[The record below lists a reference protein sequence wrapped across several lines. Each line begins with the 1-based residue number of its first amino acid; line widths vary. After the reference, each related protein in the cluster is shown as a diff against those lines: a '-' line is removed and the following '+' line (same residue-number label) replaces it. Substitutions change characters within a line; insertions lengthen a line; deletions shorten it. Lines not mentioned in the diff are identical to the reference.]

1 MMDIRL
7 IALDM
12 DGTLLND
19 QKNCRREIGLRW
31 KAVSAMELPLC
42 RRLVVRRQAFQ
53 QSLEPW
59 LECAMRFLP
68 MVHA

>member
-19 QKNCRREIGLRW
+19 QKELSRKTEKPW
-31 KAVSAMELPLC
+31 KAVFVTGS
-42 RRLVVRRQAFQ
+42 
-53 QSLEPW
+53 
-59 LECAMRFLP
+59 
-68 MVHA
+68 